1 MSYKV
6 TIKQIN
12 KNKINK
18 KLILL
23 LIEKNIKLLKRD
35 RIGSIEWFENDDQKY
50 LIFELLCKNSPV
62 DI

>member
-23 LIEKNIKLLKRD
+23 LLEKNIKLLKRD

-50 LIFELLCKNSPV
+50 FIFELLCKNSPV